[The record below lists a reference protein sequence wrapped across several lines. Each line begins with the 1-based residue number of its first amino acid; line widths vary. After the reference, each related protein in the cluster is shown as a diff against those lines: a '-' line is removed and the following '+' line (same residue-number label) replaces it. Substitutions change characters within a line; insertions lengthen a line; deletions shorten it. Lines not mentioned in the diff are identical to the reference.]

1 MGLFSFLF
9 RKKTEE
15 KEDASMKYLIV
26 GLGNVGAE
34 YEGTRHNSGFM
45 VLDRLLK
52 ACSREGGEKPA
63 YVLDRHAYRAEV
75 RLKGRICWS

>member
-1 MGLFSFLF
+1 MGLFGFLF
-9 RKKTEE
+9 RKKEEE

-63 YVLDRHAYRAEV
+63 YVLEP
-75 RLKGRICWS
+75 LLWK